1 MYGVVE
7 RYTAFRFGKTNIRVT
22 FEGGSIG
29 ASGII
34 PAKFATDN
42 PIIQQAV
49 ESSKLFKEGAVV
61 VLKSIEIGDNISVES
76 LKTKKETNVIDAKD
90 YPDVT
95 NGQMARA
102 VLSADPYNVPMAK
115 LSTNAGMKEV
125 AAELNITFSNW
136 N

>member
-34 PAKFATDN
+34 PAKFSTTN
-42 PIIQQAV
+42 PIVQQAI
-49 ESSKLFKEGAVV
+49 EGGKLFKDGVV
-61 VLKSIEIGDNISVES
+61 VILKSTEIEGDSPIESFSSKKDEDSV
-76 LKTKKETNVIDAKD
+76 DPKD

-95 NGQMARA
+95 NGQMAR
-102 VLSADPYNVPMAK
+102 VILSEDPYNIPFAK
-115 LSTNAGMKEV
+115 LSTNASMKEV